1 VLRGQ
6 AVYELCRRRPAVARR
21 LLTGMV
27 AKALGD
33 EAAVAEHF
41 TPSYDPWDQ
50 RLCAVPDADF
60 FEAMRRGRARVVT
73 DHVDT
78 FVPEGI
84 RLRSGELLEADIVV
98 KATGLTLLAFGGIE
112 PSVDGVPVTLSEQ
125 FVWRGAMIT
134 GLPNFAVCV
143 GYTNA
148 SWTLRADLSS
158 RLVCK
163 VLDHMRRHDYAAVVP
178 LPDGELEER
187 PLLGLT
193 SGYVQRSIAAFPRQG
208 DRGVWRVRQN
218 YVLDAATTMR
228 TDLRR
233 TLAATPRS
241 AVRRQ
246 TSRQESSAL
255 S

>member
-1 VLRGQ
+1 
-6 AVYELCRRRPAVARR
+6 
-21 LLTGMV
+21 
-27 AKALGD
+27 
-33 EAAVAEHF
+33 
-41 TPSYDPWDQ
+41 
-50 RLCAVPDADF
+50 
-60 FEAMRRGRARVVT
+60 
-73 DHVDT
+73 
-78 FVPEGI
+78 
-84 RLRSGELLEADIVV
+84 
-98 KATGLTLLAFGGIE
+98 
-112 PSVDGVPVTLSEQ
+112 
-125 FVWRGAMIT
+125 MIT